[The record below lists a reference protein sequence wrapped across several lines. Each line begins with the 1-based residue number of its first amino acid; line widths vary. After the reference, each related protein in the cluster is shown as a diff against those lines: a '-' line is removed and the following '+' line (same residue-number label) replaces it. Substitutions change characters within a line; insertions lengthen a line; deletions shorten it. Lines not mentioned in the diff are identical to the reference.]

1 MAQNRSVGLDLRV
14 LEDREVLVNFSDD
27 PIIDKKTGAFVGEW
41 ESLGL
46 EPTDSQHA
54 HTREVSSNTTNLT
67 GGQSSTSYTAG
78 AITAAVDGIAGS
90 PVMRYIENPGA
101 VVQDGTTYGKHSDQV
116 AKGYVAFVH
125 KFTSGLVRIWVSREK
140 ADLVVNERVTAK
152 DPQARPV
159 QITFNN
165 GDDERYYEERF
176 YIVGEDGSVVRV
188 EEKVFQDVAD
198 VQAQIEAGTAFHPQA
213 SSNGLTA
220 MVVTDDE
227 SGDVTLHEYEDP
239 ETGETAENNNEGV
252 RPSDEPSAPADSGET
267 TGDAGTGEAD
277 AEA

>member
-46 EPTDSQHA
+46 EPTDSQHG

-78 AITAAVDGIAGS
+78 AITGAVDGIAGS

-116 AKGYVAFVH
+116 AKAYVAFVH

-213 SSNGLTA
+213 SANGLTA

-239 ETGETAENNNEGV
+239 ETGETATGSNEGV
-252 RPSDEPSAPADSGET
+252 RGSDAPSAPSDPGET
-267 TGDAGTGEAD
+267 TGDASAGA
-277 AEA
+277 

>member
-14 LEDREVLVNFSDD
+14 LEDREVLVNFSDN
-27 PIIDKKTGAFVGEW
+27 PTIDTKTGAFVGEW

-46 EPTDSQHA
+46 EPTDSQHG
-54 HTREVSSNTTNLT
+54 HTREVSSNTTPLT

-116 AKGYVAFVH
+116 AKAYVAFVH

-239 ETGETAENNNEGV
+239 ETGETAENDNEGV
-252 RPSDEPSAPADSGET
+252 RPSDEPSAPSDSGET
-267 TGDAGTGEAD
+267 TGDAG

>member
-1 MAQNRSVGLDLRV
+1 MSKLRSVGLDLRV

-27 PIIDKKTGAFVGEW
+27 PTIDKKTGAFVGEW

-46 EPTDSQHA
+46 EPTDSQHGE
-54 HTREVSSNTTNLT
+54 TREVSSNTTNLT
-67 GGQSSTSYTAG
+67 GGQSATSYTAG
-78 AITAAVDGIAGS
+78 AITGAVDGIAGS

-101 VVQDGTTYGKHSDQV
+101 VVQDGTTYGKHSDEV

-125 KFTSGLVRIWVSREK
+125 KFTSGLVHIWASREK
-140 ADLVVNERVTAK
+140 ADLVISERVTAK

-176 YIVGEDGSVVRV
+176 YIVGKDGSVTRV
-188 EEKVFQDVAD
+188 EEKIFKDISDVE
-198 VQAQIEAGTAFHPQA
+198 AQIKAGTAFHPQA
-213 SSNGLTA
+213 SANGLTA
-220 MVVTDDE
+220 MVVKDDE
-227 SGDVTLHEYEDP
+227 SGDATLHEYENP
-239 ETGETAENNNEGV
+239 KTGETAENSNEGV
-252 RPSDEPSAPADSGET
+252 RPSGEPSAPAAPGET
-267 TGDAGTGEAD
+267 TGDAGAVDAG

>member
-46 EPTDSQHA
+46 EPTDSQHG

-188 EEKVFQDVAD
+188 EEKVFKDVAD

-239 ETGETAENNNEGV
+239 ETGETAENDNEGV
-252 RPSDEPSAPADSGET
+252 RPSDEPSAPSDSGET
-267 TGDAGTGEAD
+267 TGDAGVEA
-277 AEA
+277 